1 MDKHGPALHVLVFY
15 WCVLLI
21 DVTSMRLGRFLDR
34 VAARRSGSR
43 RMRRAPRGHA
53 GEQARVFIRKSS

>member
-1 MDKHGPALHVLVFY
+1 MDKHGPAPHVLVFY

-34 VAARRSGSR
+34 RFARKSKPKPRD
-43 RMRRAPRGHA
+43 ARGHA
-53 GEQARVFIRKSS
+53 VEQVQVFIRNSS

>member
-21 DVTSMRLGRFLDR
+21 DVTSVRLGRALDR
-34 VAARRSGSR
+34 AFARRSR
-43 RMRRAPRGHA
+43 RRRDRSSKQVP
-53 GEQARVFIRKSS
+53 VFIRKSS

>member
-1 MDKHGPALHVLVFY
+1 MDKHGPAPHVLVFY

-34 VAARRSGSR
+34 RFARRSKPKVRDAG
-43 RMRRAPRGHA
+43 AGA
-53 GEQARVFIRKSS
+53 GEPVQVFVRNSS